1 MTPSLLINFYMPN
14 LGWNSRDEVVSV
26 PLNPTLT
33 KRIGLLCLLPM
44 AALIVGGALR
54 LSDDF
59 GRARDAD
66 MVAEVI
72 SRAPVI
78 SNLVHEL
85 QKERGMSAGFI
96 GAKGREFGDGL
107 RNQRHEVDR
116 ATEAFLEAISN
127 AGGRLAFDGFSH
139 PYDNSRAALGRIGD
153 IRVAVD
159 RLTVSG
165 GDMAKT
171 YTALIGDLLA
181 MVGSVGLVTED
192 VAEVRSLEAFSALL
206 QAKELAGRERAM
218 GTTGFASGSFSGSV
232 FREFVGLGMRQE
244 TLFAS
249 FEKHARPDQIVR
261 LQGALSGEVQEG
273 VVAMRRVAY
282 EAPFGGDLSAVSGPA
297 WLVASTRRIDA
308 LKKVEDA
315 IAADVVSQ
323 ARETAGAAHAAAWRL
338 AGILGTVVV
347 VTLAVLILVARS
359 IALPLKQLSAV
370 MKRLAS
376 DDLSVEILGR
386 TRRDEIGEMA
396 AAVEVFRANA
406 VERRRLEVERGREVA
421 ARQARRELLERAIAD
436 FRADITNLLG
446 AMSMETTRMETVADD
461 LVGIAQASSKHADA
475 ASSATRDATGNVQVV
490 AAAAEELAAS
500 ISEISERVQ
509 RTSAIVSEAS
519 SATAQSEREV
529 DALLTASA
537 RIGAVVDLIDKI
549 AAQTNLLALNA
560 TIEAARAGAAGRGFA
575 VVAAEVKDLATQTA
589 VATQEISAQIAGIQG
604 STTTTVASIRG
615 IAERMATVREFTAEI
630 AAAVEEQSAATNEI
644 AVNVQRAA
652 TGTVSATRSVTDVSG
667 SARETTAAAET
678 MRVAGVGV
686 VQGRAGLERAVQQ
699 FLGRVMEDRHAA

>member
-1 MTPSLLINFYMPN
+1 M
-14 LGWNSRDEVVSV
+14 

-44 AALIVGGALR
+44 TTLIVGGALR

-59 GRARDAD
+59 GRARDAEV
-66 MVAEVI
+66 VAEVI
-72 SRAPVI
+72 SRAPAI

-116 ATEAFLEAISN
+116 AAEAFLEMVPN
-127 AGGRLAFDGFSH
+127 ADGRLAFEGFSH
-139 PYDNSRAALGRIGD
+139 PYDRSRSALGRIAD

-165 GDMAKT
+165 GEMAKT
-171 YTALIGDLLA
+171 YTSLIGDLLA
-181 MVGSVGLVTED
+181 MVDSVG
-192 VAEVRSLEAFSALL
+192 
-206 QAKELAGRERAM
+206 
-218 GTTGFASGSFSGSV
+218 
-232 FREFVGLGMRQE
+232 
-244 TLFAS
+244 
-249 FEKHARPDQIVR
+249 
-261 LQGALSGEVQEG
+261 
-273 VVAMRRVAY
+273 RVAY
-282 EAPFGGDLSAVSGPA
+282 DAPFGGDLSGISGPT
-297 WLVASTRRIDA
+297 WLAASTRRIEA
-308 LKKVEDA
+308 LKKVEDS
-315 IAADVVSQ
+315 IAVEVVSQ
-323 ARETAGAAHAAAWRL
+323 AREAAKAAHEAAWRL
-338 AGILGTVVV
+338 AGILGIVVV
-347 VTLAVLILVARS
+347 ATLAVLLLVARS
-359 IALPLKQLSAV
+359 IALPLKQLSTV

-376 DDLSVEILGR
+376 DDLSVEIVGR
-386 TRRDEIGEMA
+386 ARRDEIGEMA
-396 AAVEVFRANA
+396 GAVEVFRTNA
-406 VERRRLEVERGREVA
+406 LERRRLEAEREKEVA
-421 ARQARRELLERAIAD
+421 ARQARRELLERAITD

-446 AMSMETTRMETVADD
+446 AMSSETTRMETVADD
-461 LVGIAQASSKHADA
+461 LVGIAQASSNHADV

-509 RTSAIVSEAS
+509 RTSSIVSEAS

-529 DALLTASA
+529 DGLLTASA

-589 VATQEISAQIAGIQG
+589 VATQQISAQIAGIQG
-604 STTTTVASIRG
+604 STTMTVASIRG
-615 IAERMATVREFTAEI
+615 IAERMATVREFTAAI

-652 TGTVSATRSVTDVSG
+652 TGTVSATRSVADVSG
-667 SARETTAAAET
+667 SARETTEAAEA
-678 MRVAGVGV
+678 MRSAGVGV
-686 VQGRAGLERAVQQ
+686 VQGRVGLERAVQR
-699 FLGRVMEDRHAA
+699 FLGQVLDDRHAA

>member
-1 MTPSLLINFYMPN
+1 M
-14 LGWNSRDEVVSV
+14 

-44 AALIVGGALR
+44 TTLIVGGALR
-54 LSDDF
+54 LSGDF
-59 GRARDAD
+59 GRARDAEV
-66 MVAEVI
+66 VAEVI
-72 SRAPVI
+72 SRAPAI

-107 RNQRHEVDR
+107 RNQRHAVDR
-116 ATEAFLEAISN
+116 AAGAFLEMVPN
-127 AGGRLAFDGFSH
+127 ADGRLAFEGFSH
-139 PYDNSRAALGRIGD
+139 PYDKSRSALGRIAD

-165 GDMAKT
+165 GEMAKT
-171 YTALIGDLLA
+171 YTSLIGDLLA
-181 MVGSVGLVTED
+181 MVDSVGRVTED
-192 VAEVRSLEAFSALL
+192 AAEVRSLDAFSALL

-218 GTTGFASGSFSGSV
+218 GTTGFASGGFSGTV

-244 TLFAS
+244 TLFAI
-249 FEKHARPDQIVR
+249 FEKHARPDQNIR
-261 LQGALSGEVQEG
+261 LREALSGEVQDG
-273 VVAMRRVAY
+273 VVAMRLVAY
-282 EAPFGGDLSAVSGPA
+282 DAPFGGDLSGISGPT
-297 WLVASTRRIDA
+297 WLAASTRRIEA
-308 LKKVEDA
+308 LKKVEDS
-315 IAADVVSQ
+315 IAVEVVSQ
-323 ARETAGAAHAAAWRL
+323 AREAAKAAHEAAWKL
-338 AGILGTVVV
+338 AGILGIVVV
-347 VTLAVLILVARS
+347 ATLAVLLLVARS
-359 IALPLKQLSAV
+359 IALPLKQLSTV

-376 DDLSVEILGR
+376 DDLSVEIVGR
-386 TRRDEIGEMA
+386 ARRDEIGEMA
-396 AAVEVFRANA
+396 GAVEVFRTNA
-406 VERRRLEVERGREVA
+406 LERRRLEAEQAKEVA
-421 ARQARRELLERAIAD
+421 ARQARRELLERAIAE

-446 AMSMETTRMETVADD
+446 AMSSETTRMETVADD
-461 LVGIAQASSKHADA
+461 LVGIAQASSNHADV

-509 RTSAIVSEAS
+509 RTSSIVSEAS

-529 DALLTASA
+529 DGLLTASA

-589 VATQEISAQIAGIQG
+589 VATQQISAQIAGIQG
-604 STTTTVASIRG
+604 STTMTVASIRG
-615 IAERMATVREFTAEI
+615 IAERMATVREFTAAI

-652 TGTVSATRSVTDVSG
+652 TGTVSATRSVADVSG
-667 SARETTAAAET
+667 AARETTEAAEA
-678 MRVAGVGV
+678 MRSAGVGV
-686 VQGRAGLERAVQQ
+686 VQGRVGLERAVQR
-699 FLGRVMEDRHAA
+699 FLGQVLDDRHAA